1 MKIHKLPYSK
11 VPLFAA
17 RDVKYI
23 NEDPLLRPF
32 YKYPVSLEGFKDA
45 ILDKSKEK
53 IDRKTLVEVIKSQHS
68 KLEKVSPAVES
79 NIESL
84 LLENTFTVVTAHQPS
99 LFTGP
104 LFYIFKIV
112 SAIKLAQQL
121 KAAFPENNFVPV
133 FITSGEDHDFEEV
146 NHLHLFG
153 KKLIWESGEKGAV
166 GNMKTASLNSVLSDL
181 KTVLGESEQAQELYH
196 LIEATHTKNERYA
209 DAAFEL
215 SYELFKENGL
225 VVLNP
230 NDAKLKQIF
239 APIIKEEIFNQPSQ
253 SLVNQTIKALEKV
266 GFPSQATPREINFF
280 YLADQV
286 RERIVEE
293 AGTFKVLN
301 TNLKFSRGEMETEIE
316 NHPER
321 FSPNVVMRP
330 IFQEKILPNLA
341 YIGGGGELA
350 YWLERKS
357 QFEHFGLNFPVL
369 VRRNSAMWVDA
380 GSAKRMEKLNLT
392 LDNIWTDTNDL
403 VRKYLKENAESELS
417 LQDEINENKAVFEK
431 IAQKTA
437 KVDPT
442 LVKTVWAEHS
452 KAEKA
457 IEQLQTRLVKAEKQK
472 HETAIQQIQ
481 SLKEK
486 LFPGGNLQER
496 YENFIPLYLKH
507 GSDFKQVLME
517 NFDPLEKKFVLIVD

>member
-1 MKIHKLPYSK
+1 MKIYKLPYSK

-17 RDVKYI
+17 RDLKYI
-23 NEDPLLRPF
+23 AEDEALRPF
-32 YKYPVSLEGFKDA
+32 YKYPVSLDGFRAA
-45 ILDKSKEK
+45 IQDKGREE
-53 IDRKTLVEVIKSQHS
+53 IDRFTLVEVIKSQHA
-68 KLEKVSPAVES
+68 KLKEISNAVEA

-104 LFYIFKIV
+104 LYYIFKII
-112 SAIKLAQQL
+112 SAINLAKQL
-121 KAAFPENNFVPV
+121 RLAFPAFNFVPV
-133 FITSGEDHDFEEV
+133 FISSGEDHDFEEV

-153 KKLIWESGEKGAV
+153 KKLSWESGEKGAV
-166 GNMKTASLNSVLSDL
+166 GQMHTQSLQPILNDL
-181 KTVLGESEQAQELYH
+181 KAILGNAAEAQALFRLLE
-196 LIEATHTKNERYA
+196 ETHTRNERYA

-215 SYELFKENGL
+215 AYQLFNEDGL
-225 VVLNP
+225 VVLNT
-230 NDAKLKQIF
+230 NDAKLKRVF
-239 APIIKEEIFNQPSQ
+239 APLIKDEIFNQPSQ
-253 SLVNQTIKALEKV
+253 TLVNQTIAALEKA

-286 RERIVEE
+286 RERIV
-293 AGTFKVLN
+293 ADGSGFRVLN
-301 TNLKFSRGEMETEIE
+301 TDLQFSSSEMEAEIE

-330 IFQEKILPNLA
+330 IYQEKILPNLA

-350 YWLERKS
+350 YWLERKA

-369 VRRNSAMWVDA
+369 VRRNSAMWIDA

-392 LDNIWTDTNDL
+392 IEDIWADTNDL
-403 VRKYLKENAESELS
+403 VRKYLHENAESELS
-417 LQDEINENKAVFEK
+417 LQTETAEIKSVFEK
-431 IAQKTA
+431 IAEKTTM
-437 KVDPT
+437 VDAT

-452 KAEKA
+452 KMEKS
-457 IEQLQTRLVKAEKQK
+457 IEQLEARLVKAEKQK

-481 SLKEK
+481 GLKEK
-486 LFPGGNLQER
+486 LFPGGGLQER

-507 GSDFKQVLME
+507 GSDFKKVLLD
-517 NFDPLEKKFVLIVD
+517 NFDPLEKKFVVVMD